1 MFDIWFVLDLLGFD
15 KKKCWTGE
23 ERASKRLWNEFKEE
37 ESASGKEIVCKMNE
51 KRLFTFFGCLYYFNG
66 MILLFNVVN
75 VKIEYV
81 MNEIL

>member
-1 MFDIWFVLDLLGFD
+1 MANLGLMFGLCLIFDLCLIYWVLIRKNVEL
-15 KKKCWTGE
+15 
-23 ERASKRLWNEFKEE
+23 ERRE
-37 ESASGKEIVCKMNE
+37 E

-81 MNEIL
+81 MNEML